1 MSDEHVKNK
10 GGRPSTYSR
19 ELVTDFCK
27 LLATG
32 NTLRS
37 LCATDR
43 FPTATTIY
51 DWLEKFPEFAEQ
63 YARAR
68 SQQADHYAEM
78 IIDEAFGAN
87 DASIGRL
94 RMDAL
99 KWAASKIAPKKYGD
113 KIEVEANQSS
123 SIKLSFTIP
132 HRDAPVDILEL
143 ESPDS
148 IAIQDRD
155 GSQAGFTYADIS
167 EEKTAEM
174 TASEQDRY

>member
-1 MSDEHVKNK
+1 MSEGPAKRGK
-10 GGRPSTYSR
+10 GRPTIYN
-19 ELVTDFCK
+19 EETATEFCR
-27 LLATG
+27 LLALG

-43 FPTATTIY
+43 FPAPQTIY
-51 DWLEKFPEFAEQ
+51 DWIEKYPDFSEQ

-87 DASIGRL
+87 DASLGRL

-113 KIEVEANQSS
+113 KIEVESNQSNN
-123 SIKLSFTIP
+123 IRLSFTIP
-132 HRDAPVDILEL
+132 HRSAPVDILEL
-143 ESPDS
+143 ESPD
-148 IAIQDRD
+148 IVTIQDRVGLQVNNAD
-155 GSQAGFTYADIS
+155 ADI
-167 EEKTAEM
+167 AEDE
-174 TASEQDRY
+174 AD

>member
-1 MSDEHVKNK
+1 MSDDQPKRGK
-10 GGRPSTYSR
+10 GRPSIYS
-19 ELVTDFCK
+19 EEIATEFCR
-27 LLATG
+27 LLALG

-37 LCATDR
+37 LCATDQ
-43 FPTATTIY
+43 FPAPQTIY
-51 DWLEKFPEFAEQ
+51 DWIEKYPDFSEQ

-78 IIDEAFGAN
+78 IIDEAFGAS

-113 KIEVEANQSS
+113 KIEVESNQSNN
-123 SIKLSFTIP
+123 IRLSFTIP

-148 IAIQDRD
+148 ISIQDRA
-155 GSQAGFTYADIS
+155 GLQANNAEADIADI
-167 EEKTAEM
+167 E
-174 TASEQDRY
+174 ASDQDRY